1 MTNKFLFTY
10 ILKNFIRQQNEQFD
24 INKMTANDWEDLMK
38 FSMKHS
44 VLPII
49 YDWAWKEPSY
59 QELPEEMKVYYK
71 KISKKIIIGQ
81 MITTRNFLELYKKIN
96 EEGLKVLVIKGI
108 ILRELYPN
116 PDYRAS
122 GDEDLLIR
130 KCDFK
135 KVDELFKKEGLVRN
149 NLENP
154 EEQHEITYYHPSKGL
169 RIELHLSLFPEGSK
183 EYGQLNQYFQNVF
196 DDAVQEEIQKVNI
209 WTLDET
215 HHMLYLFCHG
225 LKHFLHSGF
234 GIRQLCD
241 MVVFAEKYG
250 EKIHWNEM
258 IKIAKK
264 ENMYV
269 FIMNLLDIGERYL
282 GFSWER
288 SKLKKPTNIVL
299 DSEQLLDD
307 ILDAGIYGKDDL
319 ERLHSSTITLQAV
332 NNKDGK
338 KRVSQS
344 LFPDYEYMCRQYPY
358 LERYKILLPY
368 AWGCRIID
376 YVRKTDRKTV
386 KDTLN
391 IGNKRVE
398 LLKKYN
404 II

>member
-1 MTNKFLFTY
+1 MIDKFLFTY

-24 INKMTANDWEDLMK
+24 TSKMTANDWEDLMK

-49 YDWAWKEPSY
+49 YDWAWTEPSY
-59 QELPEEMKVYYK
+59 KALPEEMKLYYK
-71 KISKKIIIGQ
+71 KISKKTIIGQ
-81 MITTRNFLELYKKIN
+81 MITTGNFLELYKKIN
-96 EEGLKVLVIKGI
+96 EEGIKVLVIKGI

-154 EEQHEITYYHPSKGL
+154 EEQHEITYHHPSKGL

-215 HHMLYLFCHG
+215 HHMLYLFSHG

-250 EKIHWNEM
+250 EKIQWDEI

-264 ENMYV
+264 ENMYI
-269 FIMNLLDIGERYL
+269 FIMNLLDIGEKYL

-288 SKLKKPTNIVL
+288 SKFKKPKDIIM
-299 DSEQLLDD
+299 DSELLLED
-307 ILDAGIYGKDDL
+307 ILDAGIYGKDNL
-319 ERLHSSTITLQAV
+319 ERLHSSNITLQAV
-332 NNKDGK
+332 NNKEGK
-338 KRVSQS
+338 KQFSRS

-358 LERYKILLPY
+358 LKRHKILLPY
-368 AWGCRIID
+368 AWVCRIID

-386 KDTLN
+386 KDTLD